1 VTIEHLGVGGEV
13 AVAEPN
19 VSADQQIQQ
28 LYAEAD
34 STMAQLKDRM
44 ASVRQAQ
51 QEALQA
57 TGEASSQD
65 GTVRAVVDSTGVV
78 TSLTIAPSVFER
90 TTPERLAQTVVAT
103 IQRAAAQSR
112 GRMSAAMAPTAPE
125 EGLSAK
131 AAEALAEYGIPK
143 VGVPEVP
150 HTAVDPTLPDTTYE
164 QPPVNTAKQDA
175 WANGHAVDVEPE
187 QAPVPVPEPIRVPR
201 ASKPVLRPARQ
212 DADESAFDEERPW

>member
-1 VTIEHLGVGGEV
+1 
-13 AVAEPN
+13 VAEPG
-19 VSADQQIQQ
+19 VSADQQIKQ

-44 ASVRQAQ
+44 ASVREAQ

-78 TSLTIAPSVFER
+78 TALTIAPSVFER
-90 TTPERLAQTVVAT
+90 STPERLAQTVVAT

-112 GRMSAAMAPTAPE
+112 GKMSAAMAPTAPE

-164 QPPVNTAKQDA
+164 QPPVDTARQEA
-175 WANGHAVDVEPE
+175 WATGHAVDVEP
-187 QAPVPVPEPIRVPR
+187 AFVPPPEPIRPPR
-201 ASKPVLRPARQ
+201 ASKPVARA
-212 DADESAFDEERPW
+212 DVDESAFDEERPW

>member
-1 VTIEHLGVGGEV
+1 M
-13 AVAEPN
+13 AEPG
-19 VSADQQIQQ
+19 VSADQQIKQ

-44 ASVRQAQ
+44 ASVREAQ

-78 TSLTIAPSVFER
+78 TALTIAPSVFER
-90 TTPERLAQTVVAT
+90 STPERLAQTVVAT

-112 GRMSAAMAPTAPE
+112 GKMSAAMAPTAPE

-164 QPPVNTAKQDA
+164 QPPVDTARQEA
-175 WANGHAVDVEPE
+175 WATGHAVDVEP
-187 QAPVPVPEPIRVPR
+187 AFVPPPEPIRPPR
-201 ASKPVLRPARQ
+201 ASKPVARA
-212 DADESAFDEERPW
+212 DVDESAFDEERPW

>member
-1 VTIEHLGVGGEV
+1 
-13 AVAEPN
+13 
-19 VSADQQIQQ
+19 VSADQQIKQ

-44 ASVRQAQ
+44 ASVREAQ

-78 TSLTIAPSVFER
+78 TALTIAPSVFER
-90 TTPERLAQTVVAT
+90 STPERLAQTVVAT

-112 GRMSAAMAPTAPE
+112 GKMSAAMAPTAPE

-164 QPPVNTAKQDA
+164 QPPVDTARQEA
-175 WANGHAVDVEPE
+175 WATGHAVDVEP
-187 QAPVPVPEPIRVPR
+187 AFVPPPEPIRPPR
-201 ASKPVLRPARQ
+201 ASKPVARA
-212 DADESAFDEERPW
+212 DVDESAFDEERPW